1 MGIDVEHYAAIIAE
15 LDEEISA
22 LVKTREV
29 MIRKMTEAGGDATGL
44 EVTPGGSRGGA
55 VSLGPAGA
63 VVSKE
68 LRNDSFF
75 SLNTTNAIQKW

>member
-44 EVTPGGSRGGA
+44 EVTPGGSRGGGY
-55 VSLGPAGA
+55 SKDAG
-63 VVSKE
+63 
-68 LRNDSFF
+68 LYDY
-75 SLNTTNAIQKW
+75 